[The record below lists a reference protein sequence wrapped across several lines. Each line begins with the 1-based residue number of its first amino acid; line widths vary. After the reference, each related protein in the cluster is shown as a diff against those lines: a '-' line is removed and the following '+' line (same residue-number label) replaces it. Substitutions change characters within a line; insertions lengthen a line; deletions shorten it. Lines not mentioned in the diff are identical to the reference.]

1 MPIMTMN
8 RMSTARAATLVAALS
23 FCATAAITRTA
34 AAQSG
39 NGSDALLARAMQ
51 RYGAAR
57 TVDIAFTQVVSNP
70 LTQHSLTS
78 RGQLQRQ
85 RPNLLS
91 VSFSSPAADR
101 IVDDGS
107 ALWVYLPSSAPGQVL
122 KLPAAGAQGILLD
135 PLGQIL
141 STPLSEYTVTNGADA
156 TIGGRATHTFTLAP
170 HSTHALFTRAT
181 LWIDDTG
188 IVRQLEATEPSG
200 LVRRVT
206 ITQFRTNVSIPRS
219 AFHFTPPEGIRI
231 VDQAG
236 RIGSQ

>member
-1 MPIMTMN
+1 MPLMTMN

-23 FCATAAITRTA
+23 FCATAAITTA
-34 AAQSG
+34 EAQSG
-39 NGSDALLARAMQ
+39 SDSNALLARAMQ

-101 IVDDGS
+101 IVDDGN

-141 STPLSEYTVTNGADA
+141 STPLSEYAVTNGADA
-156 TIGGRATHTFTLAP
+156 TIRGRATHTFTLAP

-181 LWIDDTG
+181 LWIDDTC

-236 RIGSQ
+236 RVGSQ